1 MIILPP
7 IDHILHIDHLIFYLI
22 QQNVVFVKD
31 ELAILLDRKNLGT
44 QHRIAKRKSFQR
56 DCRLTKTGNQ
66 FVRQFFIQPCGKCR
80 MLHQLLGG
88 PLETTTRY
96 DSCSGMAYLLDRHL
110 HHGGHLIYGM
120 IHSAVQAIF
129 LHGKQFFP
137 QLQHLFPMGK
147 RLDVH
152 DYQIALTCFGR

>member
-1 MIILPP
+1 MKKPSADSAEGFCLYSFFWSQFYFVSNALGLSRSEQPLIILPP

-56 DCRLTKTGNQ
+56 DCRLTKIGNQ

-80 MLHQLLGG
+80 MLHQPYVRAL
-88 PLETTTRY
+88 P
-96 DSCSGMAYLLDRHL
+96 
-110 HHGGHLIYGM
+110 
-120 IHSAVQAIF
+120 VF
-129 LHGKQFFP
+129 L
-137 QLQHLFPMGK
+137 
-147 RLDVH
+147 
-152 DYQIALTCFGR
+152 YQRMCRK